1 MKPGLDD
8 GVEMLGLLL
17 IYAAV
22 VMVIAVV
29 VFWFW

>member
-8 GVEMLGLLL
+8 GVEMLGLLM

-22 VMVIAVV
+22 VFLIAAVV
-29 VFWFW
+29 IWFW